1 MPEILRR
8 YFLRK
13 KERKSLLQK
22 VSETLGMDTEQV
34 FGSKPQVEA
43 IETGRHKIF
52 VANGLPIFAESADGL
67 FPTLFFRDSFPLL
80 PEIIVNM
87 GAVPHIC
94 NGADVMV
101 PGIVEMLGDFK
112 ENDLVLVLDE
122 RNRRPIAITRS
133 FFNSRSAKTLRK
145 GRVLKNLHHVGDD
158 IWKTIKAAQ
167 P

>member
-13 KERKSLLQK
+13 KEKRSLLQK
-22 VSETLGMDTEQV
+22 VSETLGIDTEQV
-34 FGSKPQVEA
+34 FGSKPQIEV

-52 VANGLPIFAESADGL
+52 VANGLAIFAKSKDGL
-67 FPTLFFRDSFPLL
+67 FPTLFFKDSFRLL

-101 PGIVEMLGDFK
+101 PGIVEMRGDFK
-112 ENDLVLVLDE
+112 EDDLVLVLDE
-122 RNRRPIAITRS
+122 RNRKPIAITRS
-133 FFNSRSAKTLRK
+133 FFNSKSAKTLTK

-158 IWKTIKAAQ
+158 IWKTIKATQ

>member
-34 FGSKPQVEA
+34 FGSKPQIEV

-52 VANGLPIFAESADGL
+52 VVNGLPIFAKSKEGF
-67 FPTLFFRDSFPLL
+67 FPTLLFKDSFPLL

-101 PGIVEMLGDFK
+101 PGIVEMRGDFK
-112 ENDLVLVLDE
+112 EDDLVLVLDE
-122 RNRRPIAITRS
+122 RNRKPIAITRS
-133 FFNSRSAKTLRK
+133 FFNSKSTENLRK
-145 GRVLKNLHHVGDD
+145 GRALKNLHHVGDD
-158 IWKTIKAAQ
+158 IWKIIKAGQ